1 MTAESTDIRVG
12 GDKESEPPSF
22 PDAIV
27 SAEKGQV
34 VIRTPNKP
42 GNYRLFAIVRD
53 GKGSASAENFCF
65 RVEAR

>member
-1 MTAESTDIRVG
+1 VTAESTDIRVG
-12 GDKESEPPSF
+12 GDKESEPLAF

-27 SAEKGQV
+27 SGEKGQV
-34 VIRTPNKP
+34 VIRTPNKA
-42 GNYRLFAIVRD
+42 GNYRLFVIVRD